1 MFEEQSKGAGS
12 RAGVE
17 RSRQVSFTAK
27 LYIGFLDVF
36 LESLVSFCT
45 AKCAIA
51 PCSSRLELK
60 RWGRLQGVVSQNSR
74 MKRDNQL
81 ECTSVQFAT

>member
-12 RAGVE
+12 RAGVD

-36 LESLVSFCT
+36 WESLVVSFCT
-45 AKCAIA
+45 AKCTIA
-51 PCSSRLELK
+51 SCSSKDR
-60 RWGRLQGVVSQNSR
+60 GRREGVV
-74 MKRDNQL
+74 NQTQ
-81 ECTSVQFAT
+81 E

>member
-17 RSRQVSFTAK
+17 RTRQVSFTAK
-27 LYIGFLDVF
+27 LYIGFLDVI

-60 RWGRLQGVVSQNSR
+60 ISKGRGRREDVVSQNSR

-81 ECTSVQFAT
+81 

>member
-27 LYIGFLDVF
+27 LYIGVLDVF
-36 LESLVSFCT
+36 LGISCGFLLYRQVRDS
-45 AKCAIA
+45 
-51 PCSSRLELK
+51 PLLLK
-60 RWGRLQGVVSQNSR
+60 IGAQKAGVDARAWSTKTQ
-74 MKRDNQL
+74 
-81 ECTSVQFAT
+81 E